1 MGNKVHFRGF
11 KLRKTNR
18 HYLLTNG
25 KNQIITVVVWLMC
38 QLSLAQEEDTAIVSD
53 TTDDLWFLTEGESE
67 QVSVE
72 MKEAALEEGS
82 REGEP
87 PLEDD
92 DGGMKE
98 DKADREVCLFLS
110 FLNFVIYFFLAN
122 KMFFTKKCGEVMWF
136 DVYLLDAGG
145 ARWRLSVSEWWYWYR
160 DLHTGQYLWASVYS
174 FTAICLK
181 HISLVNAVFIS

>member
-1 MGNKVHFRGF
+1 
-11 KLRKTNR
+11 
-18 HYLLTNG
+18 
-25 KNQIITVVVWLMC
+25 MC

-110 FLNFVIYFFLAN
+110 FLNFVIYFFLDN
-122 KMFFTKKCGEVMWF
+122 KMFFTKKCGEVM
-136 DVYLLDAGG
+136 
-145 ARWRLSVSEWWYWYR
+145 
-160 DLHTGQYLWASVYS
+160 
-174 FTAICLK
+174 
-181 HISLVNAVFIS
+181 

>member
-122 KMFFTKKCGEVMWF
+122 KMFFTKKCGVVMWS